1 MPWFEIKM
9 RPLEKHFLKTK
20 ESWKLKIN
28 SIAIEI
34 QQQYFL
40 SLNSM
45 APQVP
50 TLIEAGQDNQWKKKK
65 ITLKKFTRWK
75 LQINKNS

>member
-1 MPWFEIKM
+1 M
-9 RPLEKHFLKTK
+9 RIYIIDHWKYEHFFNTK

-34 QQQYFL
+34 QQHYFF

-45 APQVP
+45 APQVA
-50 TLIEAGQDNQWKKKK
+50 TLIEAGQYNH
-65 ITLKKFTRWK
+65 
-75 LQINKNS
+75 

>member
-1 MPWFEIKM
+1 MRWFEIKM
-9 RPLEKHFLKTK
+9 WSLEKHFLKTK

-34 QQQYFL
+34 KQHFF